1 MDSDGSIWHPIN
13 FYFQRIQPWTE
24 QRTPVPETLD
34 RYLHDPASFRP
45 SLVQDDRYHAYL
57 RGPEEARFNSGIS
70 PPMIPMLDYT
80 LLLPGP
86 YRVCSPE
93 SRLQPVR

>member
-1 MDSDGSIWHPIN
+1 MPTFAVRRRRASI
-13 FYFQRIQPWTE
+13 
-24 QRTPVPETLD
+24 
-34 RYLHDPASFRP
+34 
-45 SLVQDDRYHAYL
+45 
-57 RGPEEARFNSGIS
+57 GGIS